1 MSSPASDRT
10 EGPGLGCWGH
20 GEELRAHESPGTW
33 RGGHQ
38 AEAPQVSLPEAGG
51 ARGAGVC
58 SAGGTVLGVAGAAC
72 PAPRRGSFPYKEF
85 GWSPSSGSRA
95 RLRLPHSSQPRP
107 CGGRCCPGPA
117 LTESPASPP
126 ALACKDRG
134 CPRCSANPET
144 AASGRPR
151 VPSPSATWPSWG
163 AEGPASQVRRAGQGI
178 GELPGTGHLPHLP
191 LSPPVALT
199 VKFLTKRFISEYDP
213 NLEDTYSS
221 EELVDQQPVLLK
233 VMDTAD
239 QDGPRN
245 CERYLCWA
253 SAFLV
258 VYSIDNRKSFE
269 GCQRYLEVLA
279 LHARGCQ
286 RRCPVLLLGNKLD
299 MEQYREGTIR
309 THRVKQQAQPTS
321 EGTQPGEGHS
331 HHFTPCSWNTPAACG
346 QTPPDSYKLTQQPVQ
361 QECPLISANSP
372 ETWSSQQRG
381 SYISSLSPV
390 MRRHLLQAPWSYKV
404 PCAPALGLLRAVIH
418 SAPESCVKASSTG
431 NNGIFNG

>member
-107 CGGRCCPGPA
+107 CRGRCCPGPA

-126 ALACKDRG
+126 ALACK
-134 CPRCSANPET
+134 
-144 AASGRPR
+144 
-151 VPSPSATWPSWG
+151 V
-163 AEGPASQVRRAGQGI
+163 EGPRMSSMFGKPRNSSERPPQSPLPECNVAILGCRGAGKSGEMGRAGHRGV
-178 GELPGTGHLPHLP
+178 PVRGHLPHLP

-239 QDGPRN
+239 QVRRCGGDDQLDHDLTTTGLQLSHSSHPRMAPGTVSVTCAGPAPSWLSTASTTGGASRA
-245 CERYLCWA
+245 A
-253 SAFLV
+253 SATW
-258 VYSIDNRKSFE
+258 
-269 GCQRYLEVLA
+269 
-279 LHARGCQ
+279 
-286 RRCPVLLLGNKLD
+286 RCSPC
-299 MEQYREGTIR
+299 
-309 THRVKQQAQPTS
+309 THGAAS
-321 EGTQPGEGHS
+321 AAA
-331 HHFTPCSWNTPAACG
+331 PCSCWET
-346 QTPPDSYKLTQQPVQ
+346 SW
-361 QECPLISANSP
+361 
-372 ETWSSQQRG
+372 TWSSTGALSRRDVPRQQ
-381 SYISSLSPV
+381 V
-390 MRRHLLQAPWSYKV
+390 WV
-404 PCAPALGLLRAVIH
+404 PLP
-418 SAPESCVKASSTG
+418 
-431 NNGIFNG
+431 